1 MDEILFKLEDMK
13 SSYDLNGVEI
23 TDEDARN
30 VESLIQRGMSMDDAV
45 ADVLN
50 GIRSVVSQGWEF

>member
-30 VESLIQRGMSMDDAV
+30 VELLMQRGPSMDDAV